1 MHSILQGGKTAR
13 LCFYAKGCATME
25 KIVIEGGKRLSG
37 ELRVHGS
44 KNSAL
49 PILAAAVLTNKPCVI
64 HNCPRLT
71 DVDAAI
77 RILTYLGC
85 KVEREGNT
93 VTIDATSIERSDIPD
108 HLMREMRSS
117 VVFLGPIWRGWAR
130 QACPHRA
137 AVKLLEADRSASFR
151 YAAIWRGDSG
161 GAR

>member
-1 MHSILQGGKTAR
+1 
-13 LCFYAKGCATME
+13 ME

-93 VTIDATSIERSDIPD
+93 VTIDATSIERSDIP
-108 HLMREMRSS
+108 RSS
-117 VVFLGPIWRGWAR
+117 DAGDALFRGVPRPDFGADG
-130 QACPHRA
+130 QG
-137 AVKLLEADRSASFR
+137 KLVHTGRL
-151 YAAIWRGDSG
+151 
-161 GAR
+161 